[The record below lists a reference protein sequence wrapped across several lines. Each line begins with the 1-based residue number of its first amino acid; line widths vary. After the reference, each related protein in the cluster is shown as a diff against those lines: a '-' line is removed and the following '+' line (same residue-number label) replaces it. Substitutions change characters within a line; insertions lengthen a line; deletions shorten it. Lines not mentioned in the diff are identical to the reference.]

1 MRIMAVVFF
10 FSSTFGAW
18 VFNYPAIARP
28 SPEIFQNQNTSVN
41 SKAIE
46 LPETGV
52 YSEVTRVPN
61 VEVTRALE
69 TQVDRGK
76 VKMPMLKLTDLTPV
90 SGTAAELLPL
100 EHLQAQS
107 PVHEGKPEA
116 GVYSEVTTRV
126 PNVEAT
132 IVLETQVDRGE
143 VKMPVLKLTD
153 LTPVSRTPAD
163 LLPLERLQAQSS
175 VPEQTPDFPEVP
187 PSPPDDPYTP
197 DESDDD
203 LRKPDIIR
211 RSLQESSRRQP
222 NLELLLRSSA
232 QTYSSVN
239 SPAINR
245 QTAFVNSALLRGKL
259 DLGSETHL
267 VADAGGSSVL
277 FTSEDGYN
285 ALNFS
290 FGVRQQLANNTAAE
304 LAWVQER
311 LSKNGSSDDLVD
323 NSLRLA
329 VGRLDRLSS
338 KLRLDSGYE
347 LRASFASPYEASLVR
362 NTLTVG
368 LRYDLTPRLQGRLDY
383 QVVFDDFTRQ
393 DRLNTQQQI
402 SATTVYYLNQNTF
415 INGSV
420 SYLVGDSYNRLTG
433 ESGYNLNYLSIG
445 VNIGYNLSI
454 F

>member
-10 FSSTFGAW
+10 SSSTFVAW
-18 VFNYPAIARP
+18 VFNYPAIASP
-28 SPEIFQNQNTSVN
+28 SPEIFQNPNTSAN

-46 LPETGV
+46 LPEAGV
-52 YSEVTRVPN
+52 YSEATRVPN
-61 VEVTRALE
+61 VEVTRTLE

-76 VKMPMLKLTDLTPV
+76 VKMPVLKLTDLTPV
-90 SGTAAELLPL
+90 SGTAAELLPV

-107 PVHEGKPEA
+107 PVPERKPEA
-116 GVYSEVTTRV
+116 GVYSEVTIV
-126 PNVEAT
+126 PNVEVT
-132 IVLETQVDRGE
+132 KTPETQVDRAE

-153 LTPVSRTPAD
+153 LTPVSGTAAE
-163 LLPLERLQAQSS
+163 LLPVERLQAQSP
-175 VPEQTPDFPEVP
+175 VPEKTPDFPEVP
-187 PSPPDDPYTP
+187 PSPPDEPYTP

-203 LRKPDIIR
+203 LRKPDIIP
-211 RSLQESSRRQP
+211 RSLQESSLRQP
-222 NLELLLRSSA
+222 NLELLLRSGA
-232 QTYSSVN
+232 QTNSSIN

-245 QTAFVNSALLRGKL
+245 ETAFVNSAFFRGKL
-259 DLGSETHL
+259 DLGSETRL
-267 VADAGGSSVL
+267 VAGAGGSSVL

-347 LRASFASPYEASLVR
+347 LRASFASPDEASLVR

-402 SATTVYYLNQNTF
+402 TAMTVYYLNRNTF

-420 SYLVGDSYNRLTG
+420 SYLVGDSYDRLIG
-433 ESGYNLNYLSIG
+433 ESGYNLNDLSIG

>member
-10 FSSTFGAW
+10 SSSTFGAW
-18 VFNYPAIARP
+18 VFNYPAIASP
-28 SPEIFQNQNTSVN
+28 SPEISQNQDTSAN

-46 LPETGV
+46 LPEAGV
-52 YSEVTRVPN
+52 YSEATRVPN
-61 VEVTRALE
+61 VEETKTLE

-76 VKMPMLKLTDLTPV
+76 VKMPVLKLTDLTSV
-90 SGTAAELLPL
+90 CGTAAELLPV
-100 EHLQAQS
+100 EHLQTES
-107 PVHEGKPEA
+107 PVPEGKPEA
-116 GVYSEVTTRV
+116 GIYSEVTKV

-132 IVLETQVDRGE
+132 RVLETQVDRGE

-163 LLPLERLQAQSS
+163 LLPLERLQAQSP
-175 VPEQTPDFPEVP
+175 VPEKNPEFPEVP
-187 PSPPDDPYTP
+187 PPPPDEPYTP
-197 DESDDD
+197 DESDND

-211 RSLQESSRRQP
+211 RSLQESSPRQP
-222 NLELLLRSSA
+222 NLELLLRSWA
-232 QTYSSVN
+232 QTYSSIN
-239 SPAINR
+239 SPAINGE
-245 QTAFVNSALLRGKL
+245 TAFVNSALLRGKL
-259 DLGSETHL
+259 DLGSETSL

-277 FTSEDGYN
+277 FTSEYGYN

-311 LSKNGSSDDLVD
+311 LSKNGSSDRLVD

-402 SATTVYYLNQNTF
+402 TAMTVYYLNRNTF

-433 ESGYNLNYLSIG
+433 GSGYNLNYFSIG

>member
-10 FSSTFGAW
+10 SSSTFVAW
-18 VFNYPAIARP
+18 VFNYPAIASP
-28 SPEIFQNQNTSVN
+28 SPEIFQNQDTSAN

-46 LPETGV
+46 LPEAGV
-52 YSEVTRVPN
+52 YSEVTREPN

-76 VKMPMLKLTDLTPV
+76 VKMLVLKLSDLTPVSGTAAELLPVEHLAQNPVPEGKPEAGVYSEVTRIPNVEATRVLETQVDREEVKMPVLKLTDLTPV
-90 SGTAAELLPL
+90 SGTAAELLP
-100 EHLQAQS
+100 
-107 PVHEGKPEA
+107 V
-116 GVYSEVTTRV
+116 
-126 PNVEAT
+126 
-132 IVLETQVDRGE
+132 
-143 VKMPVLKLTD
+143 
-153 LTPVSRTPAD
+153 
-163 LLPLERLQAQSS
+163 ERLQAQNS
-175 VPEQTPDFPEVP
+175 VPEQTPYFPEVP
-187 PSPPDDPYTP
+187 PSPPDEPYTP

-211 RSLQESSRRQP
+211 RSLQESSRRLP

-232 QTYSSVN
+232 QTNSSIN

-245 QTAFVNSALLRGKL
+245 ETAFVNSAFFRGKL
-259 DLGSETHL
+259 DLGSDTRL
-267 VADAGGSSVL
+267 VAGAGGSSVL

-368 LRYDLTPRLQGRLDY
+368 LRYDLTSRLQGRLDY

-402 SATTVYYLNQNTF
+402 SATTVYYLNRNTF

-420 SYLVGDSYNRLTG
+420 SYLVGDSYDRLIG
-433 ESGYNLNYLSIG
+433 ESGYNLNDLSIG

>member
-10 FSSTFGAW
+10 SSSTFVAC
-18 VFNYPAIARP
+18 VFNDPAIARP
-28 SPEIFQNQNTSVN
+28 SPEIFQNQNTLAN

-46 LPETGV
+46 LPEAGV

-61 VEVTRALE
+61 VEVTKTPE

-76 VKMPMLKLTDLTPV
+76 VKMPVLQLTDLTPV
-90 SGTAAELLPL
+90 SGTAAELLPV
-100 EHLQAQS
+100 EHLQAQI
-107 PVHEGKPEA
+107 PVPEGKPEA
-116 GVYSEVTTRV
+116 GVYSEVTRV
-126 PNVEAT
+126 PNVEVT
-132 IVLETQVDRGE
+132 KTPETQVDREE

-153 LTPVSRTPAD
+153 LTAVSGTAAE
-163 LLPLERLQAQSS
+163 LLPVERLQAQSP

-197 DESDDD
+197 DESDND
-203 LRKPDIIR
+203 LRKPDIIP

-222 NLELLLRSSA
+222 NLELLLRSGA
-232 QTYSSVN
+232 QTNSSIN

-245 QTAFVNSALLRGKL
+245 ETAFVNSAFLRGKL
-259 DLGSETHL
+259 DLGSETRL
-267 VADAGGSSVL
+267 VAGAGGSSVL

-347 LRASFASPYEASLVR
+347 LRSSFASPYEASLVR

-402 SATTVYYLNQNTF
+402 TAMTVYYLNRNTF

-420 SYLVGDSYNRLTG
+420 SYLVGDSYDRLIG
-433 ESGYNLNYLSIG
+433 ESGYNLNDLSIG

>member
-1 MRIMAVVFF
+1 MRIMAIVF
-10 FSSTFGAW
+10 FSSSTFVAW
-18 VFNYPAIARP
+18 VFNYPAIASP
-28 SPEIFQNQNTSVN
+28 SPEIFQNQDTSAN

-46 LPETGV
+46 LPEAGV
-52 YSEVTRVPN
+52 YSEVTREPN
-61 VEVTRALE
+61 VEVTRTLE

-76 VKMPMLKLTDLTPV
+76 VKMPVLKLTDLTPV

-107 PVHEGKPEA
+107 PVPEGKPEA
-116 GVYSEVTTRV
+116 GVYSEVTRV

-132 IVLETQVDRGE
+132 RVLETQVDRAE

-153 LTPVSRTPAD
+153 VTPVSGTSAD
-163 LLPLERLQAQSS
+163 LLPVERLQAQSP

-187 PSPPDDPYTP
+187 PPPPDEPYTP
-197 DESDDD
+197 DESDGD
-203 LRKPDIIR
+203 LSKPDIIR

-232 QTYSSVN
+232 QTNSSIN

-245 QTAFVNSALLRGKL
+245 ETAFVNSAFFRGKL
-259 DLGSETHL
+259 DLGSDTRL
-267 VADAGGSSVL
+267 VAGAGGSSVL

-311 LSKNGSSDDLVD
+311 LSKNGSSDNLVD

-347 LRASFASPYEASLVR
+347 LRASFASPDEASLVR

-402 SATTVYYLNQNTF
+402 SATTVYYLNRNTF

-420 SYLVGDSYNRLTG
+420 SYLVGDSYDRLIG
-433 ESGYNLNYLSIG
+433 ESGYNLNDLSIG

>member
-10 FSSTFGAW
+10 SSSTFGAW
-18 VFNYPAIARP
+18 VFNYPAIASP
-28 SPEIFQNQNTSVN
+28 SPEILQNQNTSAN
-41 SKAIE
+41 SRAIE
-46 LPETGV
+46 LPEAEV

-61 VEVTRALE
+61 VEETRTLE
-69 TQVDRGK
+69 TQVDRGE
-76 VKMPMLKLTDLTPV
+76 VKMPVLKLTDLTPV
-90 SGTAAELLPL
+90 SGTAAELLPV

-107 PVHEGKPEA
+107 PVPEGKPEA
-116 GVYSEVTTRV
+116 GIYSEVTRV

-132 IVLETQVDRGE
+132 RVLETQVDRGE

-163 LLPLERLQAQSS
+163 LLPLERLQAQSP
-175 VPEQTPDFPEVP
+175 VPEKNPDFPEVP
-187 PSPPDDPYTP
+187 PPPPDEPYTP
-197 DESDDD
+197 DESDND

-232 QTYSSVN
+232 QTYSSIN

-245 QTAFVNSALLRGKL
+245 ETAFVNSALLRGKL
-259 DLGSETHL
+259 DLGSETSL

-277 FTSEDGYN
+277 FTSEHGYN

-402 SATTVYYLNQNTF
+402 TAMTVYYLNRNTF

-433 ESGYNLNYLSIG
+433 GSGYNLNYLSIG

>member
-10 FSSTFGAW
+10 SSSTFVAC
-18 VFNYPAIARP
+18 VFNDPAIARP
-28 SPEIFQNQNTSVN
+28 SPEIFQNQNTSAN

-46 LPETGV
+46 LPEAGV

-61 VEVTRALE
+61 VEASRVLE
-69 TQVDRGK
+69 TQVDRAE
-76 VKMPMLKLTDLTPV
+76 VKMPVLKLSDLTPV
-90 SGTAAELLPL
+90 SGTAAELLPV
-100 EHLQAQS
+100 ERLQAQS
-107 PVHEGKPEA
+107 PVPE
-116 GVYSEVTTRV
+116 
-126 PNVEAT
+126 
-132 IVLETQVDRGE
+132 
-143 VKMPVLKLTD
+143 K
-153 LTPVSRTPAD
+153 
-163 LLPLERLQAQSS
+163 
-175 VPEQTPDFPEVP
+175 TPDFPEVP

-203 LRKPDIIR
+203 LRKPDVIP
-211 RSLQESSRRQP
+211 RSLQESSLRQP
-222 NLELLLRSSA
+222 NLELLLRSGA
-232 QTYSSVN
+232 QTNSSIN

-245 QTAFVNSALLRGKL
+245 ETAFVNSAFFRGKL
-259 DLGSETHL
+259 DLGSETRL
-267 VADAGGSSVL
+267 VAGAGGSSVL

-311 LSKNGSSDDLVD
+311 LSKNGSSDNLVD

-347 LRASFASPYEASLVR
+347 LRSSFASPDEASLVR

-402 SATTVYYLNQNTF
+402 TAMTVYYLNRNTF

-420 SYLVGDSYNRLTG
+420 SYLVGDSYDRLIG
-433 ESGYNLNYLSIG
+433 ESGYNLNDLSIG

-454 F
+454 L